1 MLQEL
6 KGLIAANK
14 TREAIAKMAQIIG
27 DKDADL
33 LNSLIMA
40 SAQIAN
46 NESLFSMRLTDI
58 EDYNKTVA
66 LTTRLVLA
74 TLDELKE
81 GGYFDNLAAVEATT
95 APVVK
100 VDNRTKIQFLAANP
114 SNLAKLQLE
123 REYIEIRK
131 IFKHHQDK
139 FALTE
144 EFDVT
149 LESFFE
155 AIFVQKPKIVH
166 FSGFSDTGDN
176 PSLIFNRKNG
186 TYQCVSFEYL
196 AATFKLFRDDVEC
209 VFINAA
215 FSDTFAKVVSRFI
228 PNVIGIK
235 EIIDDKEAITFASGF
250 YTALSFEKNYKNAF
264 HKAKDLLISERMRV
278 LPPQPLHIPT
288 SYGVAKVKKT
298 TPQTTSETTRETTAE
313 EDLEKKKYI
322 PYVMFSNGEAVHEND
337 TTPDDFLQN

>member
-58 EDYNKTVA
+58 EDYNRTVA
-66 LTTRLVLA
+66 LTTRSVLA
-74 TLDELKE
+74 TLDELKA
-81 GGYFDNLAAVEATT
+81 GGYFDNIAAVEAAT

-100 VDNRTKIQFLAANP
+100 VDNRTKILFLAANP
-114 SNLAKLQLE
+114 DNAPKLQLE

-131 IFKHHQDK
+131 IFRHHQDK

-149 LESFFE
+149 LASFFE
-155 AIFVQKPKIVH
+155 AIYVQKPKIVH
-166 FSGFSDTGDN
+166 FSGLSETGEH

-196 AATFKLFRDDVEC
+196 AATFKLFSDYVEC

-235 EIIDDKEAITFASGF
+235 EMIDDKEAITFASGF
-250 YTALSFEKNYKNAF
+250 YTALSFDKNYPNAF
-264 HKAKDLLISERMRV
+264 RKATDLLISERMRV
-278 LPPQPLHIPT
+278 VPPQPAHIPS
-288 SYGVAKVKKT
+288 SYGIAKVKKT
-298 TPQTTSETTRETTAE
+298 TPE
-313 EDLEKKKYI
+313 EDIEKKKYI

-337 TTPDDFLQN
+337 STPDDFPQGEQVETTR